1 MRIKVQAEGRHI
13 YVPIPSWLLFNS
25 LSAYLC
31 HRFAASH
38 INAVSGLTY
47 EQLRVLFHMLKRSR
61 KKLNGTPLVDVESG
75 NGDKVQVYL

>member
-1 MRIKVQAEGRHI
+1 MYRFHPGSYLILYLRI
-13 YVPIPSWLLFNS
+13 YVTVLL
-25 LSAYLC
+25 LLD
-31 HRFAASH
+31 